1 MHHLFVYGTLRPG
14 GSNHDLLE
22 CATST
27 VAPATAA
34 GLALYSNASG
44 TYPYATPH
52 PDSQIAGALIT
63 VPHGEWP
70 AIVARLDMLEG
81 YDPHTDNGHYL
92 RRRRT
97 IHTGAT
103 APPKPGSTSPD
114 PGSGS
119 APTGASITA
128 TGFTTPGN
136 PPDPTDHQHHNPDHH
151 HNTSPEGGEHPCAAC
166 SG

>member
-22 CATST
+22 CANST

-52 PDSQIAGALIT
+52 PHSQITGALIT
-63 VPHGEWP
+63 VPHGDWP

-97 IHTGAT
+97 IHTGANGAT
-103 APPKPGSTSPD
+103 EAWIYLAGPRIRLGPD
-114 PGSGS
+114 RR
-119 APTGASITA
+119 I
-128 TGFTTPGN
+128 
-136 PPDPTDHQHHNPDHH
+136 HHGDWLHH
-151 HNTSPEGGEHPCAAC
+151 TRQPA
-166 SG
+166 